1 MKQRYKI
8 SISALIILSIV
19 SSIPTNAESDANIPT
34 DYSLIFE
41 DHFNGTSLDTY
52 KWSPINEGEG
62 RLYNASQISVQ
73 DSNLKIKIE
82 KTRDGVRS
90 GWLTS
95 GGRFKYKYGILDIK
109 VKCAS
114 IAGCQLGVNG
124 PADHPLNYAFQ
135 AEWYVSNTTYLNGSC
150 RSRNASET
158 IANLGVNRGET
169 DIGDYCMVNAD
180 NLYQDYHI
188 WQMEWNSTTVIFR
201 LDGIEK
207 WRYSGY
213 RVPQDDVF
221 VTMALCPQ
229 CIGWSTYNDTQMLLS
244 NLPAEMYID
253 YVKVYQKNE
262 TTITNFQVFPNTS
275 INYTKPAKISADITG
290 DISYV
295 SFMVIDNNS
304 LIMKNRTAIFDYTN
318 WSGINGKYQTTWN
331 GRILE
336 IIDNSRSRT
345 YIHPLYGDGVNL
357 GWTKDKLMVPVD
369 FKKNGSTPNRTV
381 VLWYNK
387 TTYKL
392 VNITTFNMSN
402 GSTNYIKQIKIEPG
416 NSIAKII
423 RFEFINGIDKS
434 PITQIYPK
442 TYKLYNIGDIR
453 NPYLIHCNSPTGN
466 YKVLV
471 HVVGKSGEHNI
482 LSKDIKVL
490 LAPITVIAPNGGEI
504 WKRETVREI
513 KWIYTCSSGSYVKIE
528 LLKNGVFNRLIA
540 SNTTNDGSFWWTIPS
555 DQAVGNDYKIRI
567 TSTSNSAYKD
577 ISNNNFRIY

>member
-1 MKQRYKI
+1 MKQTYKI
-8 SISALIILSIV
+8 SISVLIILSIV
-19 SSIPTNAESDANIPT
+19 SSMPTNAESDANIPT
-34 DYSLIFE
+34 GYSLIFE
-41 DHFNGTSLDTY
+41 DHFNGTSLDIS

-82 KTRDGVRS
+82 KTNNGVRS

-95 GGRFKYKYGILDIK
+95 GGRFKYKYGILEIK

-158 IANLGVNRGET
+158 VANLGVNRGET
-169 DIGDYCMVNAD
+169 DVGDYCMVNAD

-229 CIGWSTYNDTQMLLS
+229 CMNWSKYNNKTMLLS
-244 NLPAEMYID
+244 NLPAEMYVD
-253 YVKVYQKNE
+253 YVKVYQKK
-262 TTITNFQVFPNTS
+262 TITNFQVVPNTS

-295 SFMVIDNNS
+295 SFMVIDNNN
-304 LIMKNRTAIFDYTN
+304 LIMKNRTVIFDYTN
-318 WSGINGKYQTTWN
+318 WSGINGRYQTTWN

-336 IIDNSRSRT
+336 ITDNSWPKT
-345 YIHPLYGDGVNL
+345 YIHPLYGDGINL
-357 GWTKDKLMVPVD
+357 DWTKDKLMVPAD

-387 TTYKL
+387 TSYKL
-392 VNITTFNMSN
+392 ANITTFNISN
-402 GSTNYIKQIKIEPG
+402 GSTDYIKQIKIEPG
-416 NSIAKII
+416 ISTAKII
-423 RFEFINGIDKS
+423 RFEFINGIDK
-434 PITQIYPK
+434 PLITRIYPK

-453 NPYLIHCNSPTGN
+453 NPRIIYGNSPTGN

-471 HVVGKSGEHNI
+471 HVVGKNGGHNV
-482 LSKDIKVL
+482 LSKDINVL
-490 LAPITVIAPNGGEI
+490 LTSITVTSPNGGES
-504 WKRETVREI
+504 WKRGTVRQI
-513 KWIYTCSSGSYVKIE
+513 KWTYTGNPGQYVKIE
-528 LLKNGVFNRLIA
+528 LLKNGVVNKRIA
-540 SNTTNDGSFWWTIPS
+540 PNTTNDKSFWWTIPS
-555 DQAVGNDYKIRI
+555 GQTIGSDYKIKI
-567 TSTSNSAYKD
+567 TSISNSLYND
-577 ISNNNFRIY
+577 TSDNNFRIY